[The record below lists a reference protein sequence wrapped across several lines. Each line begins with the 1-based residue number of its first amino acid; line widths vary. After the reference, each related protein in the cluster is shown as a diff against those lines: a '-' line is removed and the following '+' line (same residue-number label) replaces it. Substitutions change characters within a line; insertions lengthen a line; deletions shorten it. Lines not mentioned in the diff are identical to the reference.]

1 MLGGFE
7 YSNPA
12 GFSTIHDCGAYTVQ
26 LVPDNNGPGRYVGL
40 EPMRR
45 RLLEHGESTE
55 EFTHSVTLNVPIP
68 TANTGTFQVEFFVF
82 LDKYPLVNTT
92 YIADITITQSCA
104 SWLPDDFE
112 LSTESSPESP
122 QSWYMDE
129 TLTKAVIDTVDL
141 EFCELAWSLS
151 VKDATDANSVYSDA
165 STDFQAIYDETN

>member
-1 MLGGFE
+1 M
-7 YSNPA
+7 
-12 GFSTIHDCGAYTVQ
+12 
-26 LVPDNNGPGRYVGL
+26 
-40 EPMRR
+40 
-45 RLLEHGESTE
+45 LEHGESTE